1 LICLLFAIILISC
14 NVGSEDIIPNVEIQP
29 QELNAINLSS
39 SVNFKNLLEA
49 QEILI
54 SKFGVKVDKLSENE
68 REKTVNEIEILID
81 KGASDYKS
89 VREVAL
95 LMGFES
101 VEEYSDINK
110 KIVSSS
116 NALNKEFS
124 LSSKDVKNLTEI
136 TISAIQKLNKKNIEG
151 NNKVTSCG
159 ALRNCEQVATAVLLV
174 TSTGCASSVFLPV
187 VGPFIGVA
195 CEASAIYLHYKSV
208 QKCGYDNQC

>member
-124 LSSKDVKNLTEI
+124 LSSKDVKNL
-136 TISAIQKLNKKNIEG
+136 
-151 NNKVTSCG
+151 
-159 ALRNCEQVATAVLLV
+159 
-174 TSTGCASSVFLPV
+174 
-187 VGPFIGVA
+187 
-195 CEASAIYLHYKSV
+195 
-208 QKCGYDNQC
+208 